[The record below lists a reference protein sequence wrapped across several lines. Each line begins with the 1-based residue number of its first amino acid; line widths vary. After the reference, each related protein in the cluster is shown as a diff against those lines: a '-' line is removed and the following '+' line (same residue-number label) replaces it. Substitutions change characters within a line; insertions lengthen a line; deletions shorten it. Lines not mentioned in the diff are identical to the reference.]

1 MRDASWETLI
11 KANFPMEW
19 WSHTYLKLNQTDFDW
34 FFKQDWDVQ
43 HCGRHLPD
51 GGELFFEKNQFVLE
65 DDLDDHDNDDNDDDG
80 GGFYV
85 DNGNGE
91 VVNVEDAL
99 IMRLILRVNKGSR
112 RRETQPPELQRSLS
126 RWTGTMSVWIII
138 IIIDIFTITMILT
151 MIIIIINLLLRIIII
166 ITITSVIILS
176 IWYQK
181 NVLQRMTNWP
191 WKSFVREAET
201 THGLFRCCRRP

>member
-1 MRDASWETLI
+1 M
-11 KANFPMEW
+11 
-19 WSHTYLKLNQTDFDW
+19 
-34 FFKQDWDVQ
+34 
-43 HCGRHLPD
+43 
-51 GGELFFEKNQFVLE
+51 FFEKNQFVLE

-91 VVNVEDAL
+91 VVYVEDAL

-176 IWYQK
+176 I
-181 NVLQRMTNWP
+181 
-191 WKSFVREAET
+191 
-201 THGLFRCCRRP
+201 